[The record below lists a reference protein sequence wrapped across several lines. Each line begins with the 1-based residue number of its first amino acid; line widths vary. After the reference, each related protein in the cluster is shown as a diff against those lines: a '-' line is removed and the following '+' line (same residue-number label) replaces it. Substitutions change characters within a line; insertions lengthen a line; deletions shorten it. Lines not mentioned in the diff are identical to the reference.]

1 MEERASK
8 VRLTLKQARR
18 KGGSR
23 SSNEP
28 PLKINHVGKKLL
40 NKVPEVE
47 IHQPKKN
54 RDINPFF
61 RLHVLS
67 SVKIKIV
74 KNPWRLILMTFHF
87 CGKTASARKSHRK
100 ACFAMR
106 FVL

>member
-1 MEERASK
+1 MENVCWETI
-8 VRLTLKQARR
+8 LQQARR
-18 KGGSR
+18 RGGFERTPFEDQSCPEK
-23 SSNEP
+23 N
-28 PLKINHVGKKLL
+28 L

-87 CGKTASARKSHRK
+87 CGKIASARKSHIK